1 MRSVRVLCPCCGAK
15 LDVEIELNPV
25 VQAAA
30 PADGKTNMSFCDEV
44 KELEFAGK
52 TYCFTGKFECAS
64 RDQLQD
70 LVERLGAAS
79 TDIMTNE
86 VNYLVVGSRASKG
99 WSCGNYGNKIND
111 AIYKKQNG
119 SALKLVS
126 EYDFLEIIAAMGE
139 KKAAE
144 DK

>member
-1 MRSVRVLCPCCGAK
+1 
-15 LDVEIELNPV
+15 
-25 VQAAA
+25 
-30 PADGKTNMSFCDEV
+30 
-44 KELEFAGK
+44 
-52 TYCFTGKFECAS
+52 
-64 RDQLQD
+64 
-70 LVERLGAAS
+70 
-79 TDIMTNE
+79 MTNE